1 MSMFRQYRDL
11 HASVK
16 EDLANLQT
24 QSDSEKAGTST
35 PSSGDERDKNSLPP
49 GVTLSR
55 PDEGDGSV
63 KFHVGWKDGDPLNPL
78 NWSRFRK
85 WQATATVSLIAIAVT
100 IPGTIDAPVAKQF
113 NEQYGVGDVKGSLTT
128 GLYLIGVG
136 VGSAFAGPFS
146 ETFGRN
152 WVYFS
157 TLIFM
162 MAFILGKALAP
173 NFPAAVIF
181 RFLVGFFGAAPLTV
195 GGGTVG
201 DLWNPLEVTFSLPF
215 LTMTSYA
222 GPVLGPIIG
231 AYLPKIGFR
240 WADWLSLII
249 SGAILIFAL
258 LFQPETYAPY
268 LLERKAH
275 HFREL
280 TGDNRYQV
288 EGVPPASSLGTRLL
302 QSVYRPFLM
311 VYTEAIILIFSFYLI
326 ILYIVLFTFLE
337 GYPYIFSRVY
347 GISDSLTFI
356 LWVAILAGDGVA
368 ILLIP
373 VVYGW
378 VKKAAA
384 KAEREGKALQAE
396 VCLYY
401 SMLGASV
408 LMPASLWWMAW
419 SCFPDV
425 SIWAPIIGS
434 FVFGYSLV
442 AIFTTTYMYIVF
454 VYLNLAGSALG
465 FMTFSRYIVS
475 GALIPASVPW
485 YENLGPHYVLT
496 TVAALATVMAPVP
509 FLLYIYGHKIRAV
522 SKHVQNKA

>member
-11 HASVK
+11 LASVK
-16 EDLANLQT
+16 EDLSNRQS
-24 QSDSEKAGTST
+24 QSDLEKTGTST
-35 PSSGDERDKNSLPP
+35 PSSGDERDKNNLPA

-55 PDEGDGSV
+55 PEEGDGAV
-63 KFHVGWKDGDPLNPL
+63 KFIVGWKEGDPLNPL
-78 NWSRFRK
+78 NWSRFKK
-85 WQATATVSLIAIAVT
+85 WQATATVTLIAIAVT

-113 NEQYGVGDVKGSLTT
+113 NAQYGVDPVRGSLTT

-152 WVYFS
+152 LVYFS
-157 TLIFM
+157 TLILM

-181 RFLVGFFGAAPLTV
+181 RFLIGFFGAAPLTV

-201 DLWNPLEVTFSLPF
+201 DLWSPLEVTFSLPF

-222 GPVLGPIIG
+222 GPILGPIIG
-231 AYLPKIGFR
+231 AYLPNIGFR

-249 SGAILIFAL
+249 SGAILVISF
-258 LFQPETYAPY
+258 LFQPETYAPL
-268 LLERKAH
+268 LLERKAA

-288 EGVPPASSLGTRLL
+288 EGAASASSLGNRLL
-302 QSVYRPFLM
+302 QNVYRPFLM

-326 ILYIVLFTFLE
+326 ILYVVLFTFLE
-337 GYPYIFSRVY
+337 GYPYIFSQVY

-356 LWVAILAGDGVA
+356 LWVAILVGDGVA
-368 ILLIP
+368 IALIP
-373 VVYGW
+373 VVYSW

-396 VCLYY
+396 VCLYFA
-401 SMLGASV
+401 MLGASV
-408 LMPASLWWMAW
+408 LMPVSLWWMAW
-419 SCFPDV
+419 SCFPFR

-454 VYLNLAGSALG
+454 VYLNDAGSALG
-465 FMTFSRYIVS
+465 FMTFSRYVVS

-485 YENLGPHYVLT
+485 YNNLGPHLVLT
-496 TVAALATVMAPVP
+496 IVASLATVMAPVP
-509 FLLYIYGHKIRAV
+509 FILYIYGHKIRAV